1 MNSHV
6 LDCALAIPFAG
17 STSISQGFTQQL
29 NMASESPASNP
40 VFVPKSPQERAA
52 FNAAANQGGSQ
63 GQRPGERDAHMRL
76 SWLELP
82 VIPAA

>member
-6 LDCALAIPFAG
+6 LDCALAITFAG

-40 VFVPKSPQERAA
+40 VFDPKSPQERAA
-52 FNAAANQGGSQ
+52 FNAAANQEEAKANALKRETRTCDSHGLNC
-63 GQRPGERDAHMRL
+63 R
-76 SWLELP
+76 
-82 VIPAA
+82 